1 VADTLKLSAIVI
13 PLGLDTLGVALAL
26 GIAGL
31 PAHHRTRVALLFTA
45 FETIMPLVGAAVG
58 APLGQTIGGAADY
71 VACGLLVAL
80 GIYMLREGEDVEE
93 GERLLSMTQRGVYG
107 AVALGLSIS
116 VDELAIGFSAGL
128 LHLPLLPLVL
138 TIGVQTFVVT
148 QVGIRLG
155 ARLGERWRESAER
168 VAGAALIS
176 LGLILLAVRL
186 TS

>member
-1 VADTLKLSAIVI
+1 VAETLKLIAIVI
-13 PLGLDTLGVALAL
+13 PLGLDTFGVALAL
-26 GIAGL
+26 GMAGL
-31 PAHHRTRVALLFTA
+31 PDQHRTRVALLFTA
-45 FETIMPLVGAAVG
+45 FETIMPLAGAALG
-58 APLGQTIGGAADY
+58 APLGRTIGSAADY
-71 VACGLLVAL
+71 VACGLLVVI
-80 GIYMLREGEDVEE
+80 GIYMLREGEDEDE
-93 GERLLSMTQRGVYG
+93 GERLLAMTQRGLYG
-107 AVALGLSIS
+107 AIALGLSIS

-138 TIGVQTFVVT
+138 VIGVQTFIVT
-148 QVGIRLG
+148 QVGVRLG